1 MNEEI
6 KMYRC
11 FIVFLCLS
19 VTITDGIFCFRKLVP
34 DQIRLAFAGDNGV
47 SVGWHSY
54 GCLLSTENPNP
65 NPTVIYGLSPTALNF
80 VSVNGD
86 SSVYDTQNILKISW
100 FYHVELENL
109 QPSTVYYYQIVES
122 EDVSSSSILSFTS
135 APTVGDRNR
144 PVNIATYAD
153 LGVDG
158 LLGDLVNGPHLFG
171 RALGAIQR
179 ILPSVDFILHHGD
192 ICYAD
197 VAPLGVFHTYE
208 ETYNYCQKMM
218 TNITSV
224 RFYMTAVGNH
234 EVNCSEVS
242 FLAKHCSPDHKN
254 QIPYSH
260 RFHMPS
266 KQSNGY
272 LNSWYSFNYAFVHV
286 ISLSCESD
294 FPNAPSGFLLD
305 TTTQINWLKN
315 DLAAVDRSITPWVI
329 VQCHRPWKGSI
340 SLDDILEGG
349 ILNCPS
355 CRSAFEDLLIEYNVD
370 MYLTGH
376 VHWYERICLN
386 GKFHLVKSIF
396 ELKTFHLNILGTVN
410 TTNYVNPDGPVYLIS
425 GSTGS
430 PEGSAKLYQR
440 SNESCF
446 LTPEPG
452 FGKLTLYDQSHATFT
467 FYRTSDLTIIDQIQ
481 IIKER

>member
-1 MNEEI
+1 
-6 KMYRC
+6 MYTWLILLFC
-11 FIVFLCLS
+11 GSVIV
-19 VTITDGIFCFRKLVP
+19 TDARFCFGKRIP

-47 SVGWHSY
+47 SVGWHTY
-54 GCLLSTENPNP
+54 GCLFSTKNPNP
-65 NPTVIYGLSPTALNF
+65 NPTVIYGLSPAALTF
-80 VSVNGD
+80 VSTNGNA
-86 SSVYDTQNILKISW
+86 SVYDMTNILKISW
-100 FYHVELENL
+100 FYSVELLNV

-122 EDVSSSSILSFTS
+122 DHVLASAILSFTS

-158 LLGDLVNGPHLFG
+158 VLGDIINGRHLFE
-171 RALGAIQR
+171 RALGALQT

-197 VAPLGVFHTYE
+197 VAPLGVFHSYE
-208 ETYNYCQKMM
+208 DSYNYCQTMM
-218 TNITSV
+218 TNLTSA
-224 RFYMTAVGNH
+224 RFYMTTVGNH
-234 EVNCSEVS
+234 EINCSETS
-242 FLAKHCSPDHKN
+242 ILGKHCSSDHKN

-294 FPNAPSGFLLD
+294 FPNAPSGNLID
-305 TTTQINWLKN
+305 TTTQVNWLEN
-315 DLAAVDRSITPWVI
+315 DLAAVDRSVTPWVI

-340 SLDDILEGG
+340 SVDDILEGG
-349 ILNCPS
+349 ILNCPA
-355 CRSAFEDLLIEYNVD
+355 CQSAFENILIQYNVD
-370 MYLTGH
+370 IYLTGH

-386 GKFHLVKSIF
+386 GKCQS
-396 ELKTFHLNILGTVN
+396 LNLNQISNSTLLGTMN
-410 TTNYVNPDGPVYLIS
+410 TTNYVNPNGPVYLIN

-430 PEGSAKLYQR
+430 PEGSDKLFQR
-440 SNESCF
+440 SNESCY
-446 LTPEPG
+446 LTTEPG
-452 FGKLTLYDQSHATFT
+452 FGKLTIFDASRATYT
-467 FYRTSDLTIIDQIQ
+467 FYRSSDLTILDQIQ
-481 IIKER
+481 IIKNR